1 MSRLGDLLKLE
12 RTRRNLTHKQAA
24 RLSGVS
30 EKFLQD
36 VENGRRII
44 ADTEARRILSKM
56 GVSHQTEAEF
66 SLDDIASTVDLQ
78 SAVPDIGQRTA
89 PRTQKRESED
99 TNSGKVDGSIW
110 LDALK
115 SVLRRVPVY
124 NAAMKEVGSRL
135 LPVENGKILGAPPE
149 KVFYYMAP
157 DDSLRG
163 FRVRRGDLVLIL
175 PQTMSEDGA
184 LMLLDT
190 GRGKVL
196 RMIKEMPRFQVML
209 QTYDNQFES
218 EIINL
223 SDAVFIGKAVRLEAD
238 LV

>member
-1 MSRLGDLLKLE
+1 M
-12 RTRRNLTHKQAA
+12 
-24 RLSGVS
+24 
-30 EKFLQD
+30 
-36 VENGRRII
+36 
-44 ADTEARRILSKM
+44 
-56 GVSHQTEAEF
+56 
-66 SLDDIASTVDLQ
+66 
-78 SAVPDIGQRTA
+78 
-89 PRTQKRESED
+89 
-99 TNSGKVDGSIW
+99 
-110 LDALK
+110 
-115 SVLRRVPVY
+115 LRRVPVY

-190 GRGKVL
+190 GCGKVL

-209 QTYDNQFES
+209 QIYDNQFES

>member
-12 RTRRNLTHKQAA
+12 RTRRGLSFKQAA

-30 EKFLQD
+30 DKFLQD
-36 VENGRRII
+36 VESGKRII

-56 GVSHQTEAEF
+56 GVAHETEAEF

-78 SAVPDIGQRTA
+78 SAVPNI
-89 PRTQKRESED
+89 QKRVTPRAEKREDASSEND
-99 TNSGKVDGSIW
+99 KVDGSIW

-135 LPVENGKILGAPPE
+135 LPVENGKIHGAPPD

-163 FRVRRGDLVLIL
+163 FRVHRGDVVLIV

-190 GRGKVL
+190 KHGKIL
-196 RMIKEMPRFQVML
+196 RMIKDMPRFQIML
-209 QTYDNQFES
+209 QTYDQQFES

-223 SDAVFIGKAVRLEAD
+223 ADAVFIGKAVKLEAD
-238 LV
+238 LI

>member
-12 RTRRNLTHKQAA
+12 RTRRGLTHKQAA